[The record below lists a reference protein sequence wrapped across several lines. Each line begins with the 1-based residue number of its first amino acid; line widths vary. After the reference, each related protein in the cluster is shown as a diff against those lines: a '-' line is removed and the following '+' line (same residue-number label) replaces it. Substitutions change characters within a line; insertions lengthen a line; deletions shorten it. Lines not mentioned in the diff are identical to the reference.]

1 MNFGQISQLRS
12 FNRAITRRIGALGN
26 RFVGRDRPMAES
38 RMLYE
43 IGQQGQEVR
52 RLRQRMGLDSG
63 YASRLLRA
71 LERQGLIMVAPL
83 AEDRRARFASLTDA
97 GRRELAETDRAA
109 DDAVASILKPLDP
122 SRRTRL
128 TGALAE
134 AERLIEASA
143 VTFEIMPPTSRA
155 AEGCLAHYFDEL
167 DQRFAGGFAPPK
179 SVAEEIAGLA
189 PPVGWILLARLY
201 DEPIGCGTLTARDGY
216 GEIKRVWIAK
226 RLRGLG
232 LSRRLLAEL
241 ENVARAAGLPVIRLD
256 TNESLAEAQ
265 ALYHSSGYREIAR
278 FNDNPYAHHWFEKR
292 LS

>member
-1 MNFGQISQLRS
+1 MHLGQISQLRS

-52 RLRQRMGLDSG
+52 RLRQRMALDSG

-71 LERQGLIMVAPL
+71 LEHQGLITVAPL
-83 AEDRRARFASLTDA
+83 PEDRRARFASLTDA

-109 DDAVASILKPLDP
+109 DDAVADILAPLDP
-122 SRRTRL
+122 GRRARL
-128 TGALAE
+128 TGVLAE

-143 VTFEIMPPTSRA
+143 VTFETVAPTSREVA
-155 AEGCLAHYFDEL
+155 ACLEHYYDEL
-167 DQRFAGGFAPPK
+167 DRHFATGFIPPP
-179 SVAEEIAGLA
+179 SVAEEIAGLT
-189 PPVGWILLARLY
+189 PPSGWILLARLY
-201 DEPIGCGTLTARDGY
+201 DEPVGCGTLTAQADF
-216 GEIKRVWIAK
+216 GEIKRVWIAE

-241 ENVARAAGLPVIRLD
+241 ENVACVAGFSRLRLD

-265 ALYHSSGYREIAR
+265 ALYRSSGYHEIAR

-292 LS
+292 LT